1 MLNKLL
7 LAATPLSLWF
17 LWCCSSPSQD
27 DAYIERPPG
36 MSLVSLGTGV
46 KKIVADT
53 DYTEVH
59 DEWMD
64 ADLLAE
70 ARAVNMH
77 VVIRRGA
84 QRGQLLVD
92 DCVAMDFPVC
102 LGKPGHATPLG
113 DFLITQKNVDH
124 VSNIYDVDMP
134 YFMRLTDSGIGIH
147 VGPVFRTPASHGCI
161 RMTRSACIP
170 LFNAVK
176 IGTRVKIVE

>member
-7 LAATPLSLWF
+7 LAAAPLSLWF
-17 LWCCSSPSQD
+17 LWCCSAPQRSAPTS
-27 DAYIERPPG
+27 RPAG
-36 MSLVSLGTGV
+36 MSVVSLGTGV
-46 KKIVADT
+46 KKIVAGT

-64 ADLLAE
+64 ADLLEDAT
-70 ARAVNMH
+70 ASNVRVL
-77 VVIRRGA
+77 IRRGV

-92 DCVAMDFPVC
+92 DRVAMDFPVC
-102 LGKPGHATPLG
+102 MGKPGYATPLG
-113 DFLITQKNVDH
+113 DFRITQKNVDH

-161 RMTRSACIP
+161 RMTRTACVP

-176 IGTRVKIVE
+176 IGTSVKIVK